1 MDALKAVAKRDGEE
15 ARARI
20 PGHVEGLND
29 FIVQSFGGSVEQAEA
44 SFAAALSKAGTTASA
59 NESLSALLSAV
70 RSQTAVSINLLLALH
85 RWILA
90 HVPIIED
97 GNNFGVGVQQEV
109 AKLLRESV
117 EKLEKAF
124 DTLPEYHEKRAAAWE
139 KLAAKS
145 EKTSKKTE
153 SKNSSKGGKDGD
165 ESKQSTSEESSES
178 TSQSV
183 QSPDGL
189 KALLALDVR
198 CYVSLHRTA
207 QLSRDLVLFCTDMV
221 EQNVSKIVAPKGEAH
236 RGGAPGV
243 HRTRRMCGLLTHS
256 CVCAV
261 AHLGQH
267 CCGDSIRSC
276 SHAACTAAPRLHQR
290 LNADAA
296 LTWSQHYS
304 VVAAAVVVVVVVVAA
319 AAAATA
325 VAAAVAAGAVAA
337 AAAVAVAAVAAG

>member
-1 MDALKAVAKRDGEE
+1 LR
-15 ARARI
+15 
-20 PGHVEGLND
+20 
-29 FIVQSFGGSVEQAEA
+29 QSLTVRCTYCS
-44 SFAAALSKAGTTASA
+44 TA
-59 NESLSALLSAV
+59 
-70 RSQTAVSINLLLALH
+70 TD
-85 RWILA
+85 RWILT

-236 RGGAPGV
+236 RGGAPGF
-243 HRTRRMCGLLTHS
+243 MF
-256 CVCAV
+256 
-261 AHLGQH
+261 
-267 CCGDSIRSC
+267 
-276 SHAACTAAPRLHQR
+276 
-290 LNADAA
+290 
-296 LTWSQHYS
+296 
-304 VVAAAVVVVVVVVAA
+304 
-319 AAAATA
+319 
-325 VAAAVAAGAVAA
+325 
-337 AAAVAVAAVAAG
+337 